1 MGILNNICKIEVF
14 QSIFSGCTNRKCE
27 SSLLPPGAKGNATR
41 KLNIFTKVLSAWDD
55 AVFAGKFKA
64 MSIRTN
70 INGRT
75 KLKELRYQP
84 QILEK

>member
-14 QSIFSGCTNRKCE
+14 QSIFSGYTNRKCE
-27 SSLLPPGAKGNATR
+27 NSLQPPGAKGNAAW
-41 KLNIFTKVLSAWDD
+41 KLSIFMKVLSTCDD

-64 MSIRTN
+64 VSIYIN

-75 KLKELRYQP
+75 KLKELIYQP
-84 QILEK
+84 